1 MWHWLEIKKHCFS
14 ILMEVLSKFVHFKHR
29 FICTVFYNFFLK
41 KKNNMHNYEMFIW
54 MLFLLIQWGLI
65 WRKTNTWHCVV
76 ALVLSLFFDANMNY
90 VHCINAYNE
99 DLDDDDFWS
108 MFCKPLLYRIIF
120 SVMLHVAALCVF
132 SWKRLLIKSNSW
144 VIFAVLLTFSPLS
157 ELNAC
162 LV

>member
-1 MWHWLEIKKHCFS
+1 
-14 ILMEVLSKFVHFKHR
+14 
-29 FICTVFYNFFLK
+29 
-41 KKNNMHNYEMFIW
+41 MHNYEMFIW

-65 WRKTNTWHCVV
+65 WRKTNTWQCVV

-132 SWKRLLIKSNSW
+132 SWKRLLIKKQFMSHFCCPVDLFTTFRAQCMSCVRMESW
-144 VIFAVLLTFSPLS
+144 DGGWVMRCSG
-157 ELNAC
+157 
-162 LV
+162 